1 MGSEFIRTERIK
13 MFKYELHLHT
23 SQGSKCGHSEGKE
36 YVDFYMDMGY
46 SGAVLT
52 DHFFHGN
59 TRPDRALPWAEY
71 MEEYLSGYY
80 DMKEAAEGKDFQVF
94 FGVEERFD
102 TCDEYLIYGLE
113 PEWFIAHPELRELER
128 IEYLTLAK
136 ESGAFIIQAHPYR
149 YRDYYAK
156 YDHFTIASSL
166 VDAYEVFNSCNPPE
180 HNKLALMLA
189 EKEGKIMLGGSDRHK
204 AENYIEIPGGIV
216 LPKKVHSE
224 NELID
229 AIKNKSHKILGI
241 ESLDS
246 VSEDIKPALPITF
259 I

>member
-1 MGSEFIRTERIK
+1 
-13 MFKYELHLHT
+13 MFKYELHLHS

-46 SGAVLT
+46 AGAVVT

-204 AENYIEIPGGIV
+204 AENYIDVHGGIV
-216 LPKKVHSE
+216 IPNKVYSMA
-224 NELID
+224 ELIC
-229 AIKNKSHKILGI
+229 AIKSGSAQVLGI
-241 ESLDS
+241 ETLEEVDPNLS
-246 VSEDIKPALPITF
+246 PALPVRF